1 MRLSALTAAA
11 ALAATGCATDT
22 ALKAE
27 LVELKRE
34 VRAQRET
41 GRRLAERLD
50 RLEATQ
56 AVLGAREKPSETAR
70 PATAS
75 VPELAVVRLK
85 PKSDPP
91 PKLDT
96 RKSVQEPPAE
106 LEDDSFAEVAA
117 PAGTQETGNAEAD
130 AAIGEALFEEGLS
143 ALKTGNLEGGVLRLK
158 AFVAQYPRHARADN
172 ALFFMGVGLQGMDN
186 LPSAV
191 QAFQAVLDGY
201 PAGDA
206 VLDALLRLADCRGRM
221 GQQDKARQLYTR
233 IVQQYP
239 GTTAAARAQVA
250 LRPTTGGGDAPA
262 AGP

>member
-1 MRLSALTAAA
+1 VRLLTLSAA
-11 ALAATGCATDT
+11 ALLAASACATDA

-27 LVELKRE
+27 LVDLRRE

-50 RLEATQ
+50 RLEASQ
-56 AVLGAREKPSETAR
+56 AVIGARDRAADGRR
-70 PATAS
+70 PAAS
-75 VPELAVVRLK
+75 EVPELAVVRLK
-85 PKSDPP
+85 PKAEPP

-96 RKSVQEPPAE
+96 RRAVQEPPAE
-106 LEDDSFAEVAA
+106 LDEEAFA
-117 PAGTQETGNAEAD
+117 PAAGLSGAPESGDAEAD

-143 ALKTGNLEGGVLRLK
+143 ALKTGNLEGGVARLK
-158 AFVAQYPRHARADN
+158 AFVGQYPRHARADN
-172 ALFFMGVGLQGMDN
+172 ALFFMGVGLQGLDN
-186 LPSAV
+186 LPAAV
-191 QAFQAVLDGY
+191 QAFQSVLEGY

-206 VLDALLRLADCRGRM
+206 VLDALLRLADCRARM
-221 GQQDKARQLYTR
+221 GQQEKSRQLYIR

-250 LRPTTGGGDAPA
+250 LRPAPAGGDVPA

>member
-1 MRLSALTAAA
+1 MRFPALSAA
-11 ALAATGCATDT
+11 ALLAASGCATDA

-27 LVELKRE
+27 LVELRRE

-50 RLEATQ
+50 RLEASQ
-56 AVLGAREKPSETAR
+56 AVIGARDKPAEGRR
-70 PATAS
+70 PAAAE

-85 PKSDPP
+85 PKAEPP

-96 RKSVQEPPAE
+96 RKAVQEPSPE
-106 LEDDSFAEVAA
+106 LEEEAFAPTAAAAGVPDS
-117 PAGTQETGNAEAD
+117 GDAEAD
-130 AAIGEALFEEGLS
+130 AALGEALFEEGLS
-143 ALKTGNLEGGVLRLK
+143 ALKTGNLEGGVARLK
-158 AFVAQYPRHARADN
+158 AFVGQHPRHARADN

-186 LPSAV
+186 LPAAV
-191 QAFQAVLDGY
+191 QAFQSVLDGY

-206 VLDALLRLADCRGRM
+206 VLDALLRLADCRARM
-221 GQQDKARQLYTR
+221 GQQEKARQLYSR

-250 LRPTTGGGDAPA
+250 LRPAPAGGDAPA
-262 AGP
+262 TGP

>member
-1 MRLSALTAAA
+1 MRFPALSAA
-11 ALAATGCATDT
+11 ALLAASGCATDA

-50 RLEATQ
+50 RLEASQ
-56 AVLGAREKPSETAR
+56 AVLGARDKPSEGR
-70 PATAS
+70 IPPASA
-75 VPELAVVRLK
+75 VPDLAVVRLK
-85 PKSDPP
+85 PKADPP

-96 RKSVQEPPAE
+96 RKPVQEPPAE
-106 LEDDSFAEVAA
+106 LDEDTFA
-117 PAGTQETGNAEAD
+117 PAAAAQGAPESGDAEAD
-130 AAIGEALFEEGLS
+130 AALGEALFEEGLS
-143 ALKTGNLEGGVLRLK
+143 ALKTGNLEGGVARLK
-158 AFVAQYPRHARADN
+158 AFVGQYPRHARADN

-186 LPSAV
+186 LPAAI
-191 QAFQAVLDGY
+191 QTFQSVLDGY

-206 VLDALLRLADCRGRM
+206 VLDALLRLADCRARM
-221 GQQDKARQLYTR
+221 GQPDKARQLYSR

-250 LRPTTGGGDAPA
+250 LRPAPAGGDASA